1 MRNLNLPR
9 DYKEI
14 PNVIPQFVSISLNYD
29 QWLTQKGNAVVS
41 WNNTTGI
48 YLMREPTAY
57 KIDIN
62 SYMNIE
68 W

>member
-1 MRNLNLPR
+1 M
-9 DYKEI
+9 
-14 PNVIPQFVSISLNYD
+14 
-29 QWLTQKGNAVVS
+29 S

-68 W
+68 R

>member
-1 MRNLNLPR
+1 M
-9 DYKEI
+9 
-14 PNVIPQFVSISLNYD
+14 
-29 QWLTQKGNAVVS
+29 S

-68 W
+68 